1 VPNVTKINSDVFAT
15 GVLTAESWRAR
26 LGAFSP
32 RPGFLGTGVL
42 GAGGGTGPCVVVQ
55 SVPRVRD
62 KVSPAVPAPQAVITA
77 QLGQTNNYIHMT
89 SVFAVG
95 EGASGP
101 PPYREPA

>member
-1 VPNVTKINSDVFAT
+1 MTEINSD
-15 GVLTAESWRAR
+15 VLTAESWRAR

-32 RPGFLGTGVL
+32 RSSFPGTTAL
-42 GAGGGTGPCVVVQ
+42 GAGRGTGPCVVVQ

-62 KVSPAVPAPQAVITA
+62 KVALAVPAPQSAPRA

-89 SVFAVG
+89 SVYAVG

-101 PPYREPA
+101 PPDREPA

>member
-1 VPNVTKINSDVFAT
+1 MTKINSDVFAT
-15 GVLTAESWRAR
+15 GVLTAEPWRAR

-42 GAGGGTGPCVVVQ
+42 GVGGGTGPCVVVQ

-62 KVSPAVPAPQAVITA
+62 KVSPAVLAPQAVITA

-89 SVFAVG
+89 SVYASG

-101 PPYREPA
+101 PPDREPA

>member
-1 VPNVTKINSDVFAT
+1 VTNIKSA
-15 GVLTAESWRAR
+15 VLTAEPWRAR
-26 LGAFSP
+26 PGAFSP
-32 RPGFLGTGVL
+32 RPSFPGTSAPGV
-42 GAGGGTGPCVVVQ
+42 GGGTGPCVVVQ

-62 KVSPAVPAPQAVITA
+62 RVSLAVPAPQAALLA

-101 PPYREPA
+101 PPDREPA